1 MQYSPSLNTSSVWLP
16 VFAEGWE
23 QNASQTSD
31 SGAQVS
37 LSFQGTN
44 ELWSHVGF
52 DGAFPKG
59 TSVRLL
65 AFAVKNSSFSELNV
79 TVDDQLFML
88 PGQTIGDEDLYFD
101 LPLGPSKLNPSTYH
115 TVATQKSSVAAND
128 SFWSIVAFIIS
139 DQTSSDSEPSSI
151 SSEYHEINLKVL
163 LGAIISALSIGVV
176 VAFLFLHRRRRWY
189 RELARRVVPDPLSAS
204 AEQGRLRSSWRSG
217 SSLFSFRRYASSK
230 ASAAAT
236 LNTTESGK
244 ENSQRGQWP
253 DFPGLS
259 PQIEAKPPHP
269 ASGRSVYISRDG
281 PLQDSGK
288 FAFFPLFAS
297 RKSLQ
302 TVQKLWSIE
311 SQCSVSL
318 RSVCWN
324 ET

>member
-1 MQYSPSLNTSSVWLP
+1 MQYSPPLNTSSVWLP
-16 VFAEGWE
+16 VFAEGWK

-37 LSFQGTN
+37 LSFQ
-44 ELWSHVGF
+44 
-52 DGAFPKG
+52 G

-115 TVATQKSSVAAND
+115 TVAAQKSSLAAND

-139 DQTSSDSEPSSI
+139 DQPSSDSERQSS
-151 SSEYHEINLKVL
+151 SSGYHKINLKVL
-163 LGAIISALSIGVV
+163 LGTIISALSIGIGV

-189 RELARRVVPDPLSAS
+189 RELARRVVPDPLNDS

-217 SSLFSFRRYASSK
+217 SSLFSFRRYASSR

-236 LNTTESGK
+236 LNTTESGH
-244 ENSQRGQWP
+244 ENSRRGQWP
-253 DFPGLS
+253 DFRRLS
-259 PQIEAKPPHP
+259 PQIEAKPPHLD
-269 ASGRSVYISRDG
+269 SGLSVYISRDE
-281 PLQDSGK
+281 PLQGSE
-288 FAFFPLFAS
+288 ALVNRISMLSVTAVSMLERNLTLAS
-297 RKSLQ
+297 ITPPPSY
-302 TVQKLWSIE
+302 
-311 SQCSVSL
+311 
-318 RSVCWN
+318 RS
-324 ET
+324 EE